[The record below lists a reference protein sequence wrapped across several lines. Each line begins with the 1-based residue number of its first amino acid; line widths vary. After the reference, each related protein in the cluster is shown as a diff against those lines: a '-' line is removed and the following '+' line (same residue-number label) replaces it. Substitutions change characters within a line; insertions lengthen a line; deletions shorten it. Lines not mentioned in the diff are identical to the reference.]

1 MPTFAFSAR
10 DPRGRTQRG
19 TQQAASALDLANQ
32 LRARG
37 WLVLTVQAAGEDKG
51 SALAEQLNP
60 KGWLPVRSVDVEM
73 SLNQLAVMLRSGLT
87 LLAALGTCA
96 EHADR
101 IKLSRILRRVSER
114 IQEGSTFSDALA
126 EHRCFSQLTVQL
138 VKVGEQTGNLAK
150 ATQSVRRHLARQVE
164 RKIDR
169 LVAALEPALT
179 LGLVVVVGTIMLA
192 IYEPMFAMLQTIE

>member
-1 MPTFAFSAR
+1 MLF
-10 DPRGRTQRG
+10 
-19 TQQAASALDLANQ
+19 
-32 LRARG
+32 
-37 WLVLTVQAAGEDKG
+37 
-51 SALAEQLNP
+51 
-60 KGWLPVRSVDVEM
+60 RSVEM

-138 VKVGEQTGNLAK
+138 VKVGEQTGNLDVVLERASE
-150 ATQSVRRHLARQVE
+150 AMERRRELKNQILAAVTYPS
-164 RKIDR
+164 IV
-169 LVAALEPALT
+169 LVAAIGVSAFMILF
-179 LGLVVVVGTIMLA
+179 VV
-192 IYEPMFAMLQTIE
+192 PKLQVFQIGRAHV